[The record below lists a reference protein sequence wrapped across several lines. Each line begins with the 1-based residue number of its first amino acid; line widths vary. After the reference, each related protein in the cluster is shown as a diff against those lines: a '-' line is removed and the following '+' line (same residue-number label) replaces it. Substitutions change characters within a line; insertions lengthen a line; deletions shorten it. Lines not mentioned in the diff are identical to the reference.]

1 VTFLF
6 SVRQESFMA
15 ARRTKAKIILIAIL
29 VGGITLLHYLTELKE
44 HLYHLS
50 YQGLYFL
57 PVMLAGFWFGLKG
70 GLGTSLGI
78 TILYLP
84 FTVLHWDGFS
94 AGDFNSIIEMVLY
107 NTVAVVIGGLRDR
120 EQAGQR
126 RLHEAGRLAAM
137 GKAVSGLAHDLK
149 TPLIAIGGISR
160 LVHRNLEENSPH
172 REKLSIIVEETQ
184 RLERMIK
191 EMLDFSR
198 PLELHRSE
206 EDINKLISQ
215 CLAIISDL
223 AQERQVKVQSQSLQD
238 LPLSSFDPLR
248 MKQVLI
254 NLLIN
259 AIEASPEGETV
270 AVYSYQ
276 KGRKIIIDVSDRGCG
291 IQADKKEEIFSL
303 FFTTKENG
311 TGLGLPIA
319 KKIVEAHSG
328 YLEVLE
334 NHDKGATFRVIIPAV
349 RK

>member
-1 VTFLF
+1 
-6 SVRQESFMA
+6 MA
-15 ARRTKAKIILIAIL
+15 ARRTKVKIILIVIL
-29 VGGITLLHYLTELKE
+29 IGGITLFHYLTEMKE

-50 YQGLYFL
+50 YQGLYFV

-70 GLGTSLGI
+70 GLGTSLSI

-84 FTVLHWDGFS
+84 FTVMHWEGFS

-120 EQAGQR
+120 EKTMQR

-149 TPLIAIGGISR
+149 TPLIAIGGFSR
-160 LVHRNLEENSPH
+160 LIQRNLGEDSPH
-172 REKLSIIVEETQ
+172 REKLGIIVEEVQ

-198 PLELHRSE
+198 PLELHRSQ
-206 EDINKLISQ
+206 EDMTKVISQ
-215 CLAIISDL
+215 SLVIVSNL
-223 AQERQVKVQSQSLQD
+223 AQERKVRVEWQSSQN
-238 LPLSSFDPLR
+238 LPLISLDAVR
-248 MKQVLI
+248 MKQALI

-259 AIEASPEGETV
+259 AIEASPEEETV
-270 AVYSYQ
+270 SVYSYQ
-276 KGRKIIIDVSDRGCG
+276 KGRKITIDVSDHGCG
-291 IQADKKEEIFSL
+291 IPVDKKEEIFSP
-303 FFTTKENG
+303 FVTTKESG

-319 KKIVEAHSG
+319 KKIIEAHQG

-334 NHDKGATFRVIIPAV
+334 NREKGVIFRIRIPYES
-349 RK
+349 